1 MMEIYRDPARP
12 VAERVADLLSKM
24 TLGEKVAQVGSI
36 WAMEVLEDRKFA
48 VDKAEKLMK
57 NGLGGISRAGVG
69 TALEPGQIAVFVND
83 LQRFLV
89 ENTRLGI
96 PAIVHEECL
105 TGFMARR
112 ATMFPQVI
120 GLASTWEPALVQR
133 IMEATRVQMLAVG
146 VRQGLSPVLDVARD
160 PRWGRMEETFGEDP
174 YLIGRMGIAYV
185 RGLQGD
191 DIRKGVIATVKH
203 FAGYGKSEAGLNHAP
218 SDIPPRMLR
227 EVYLYPFE
235 KAVREGGVLSVMN
248 AYQEID
254 GVPCAASLELLTSI
268 LRDEWGFD
276 GLVVSDYY
284 AVLMLHTFHRIASD
298 RVEAARLALAAGID
312 MELPKDDCYTEA
324 VTARAA
330 AGGFPVDIID
340 RAAARVLKMKFRLGL
355 FEKPY
360 VESPDVPKI
369 FDTAE
374 NRALALEAS
383 RKSIVLL
390 KNENNLL
397 PLNKSAGT
405 VAVIGPNAD
414 SARNQLGD
422 YTYPGHIGITAM
434 TADSLGCRLPAEDL
448 QPDTVPVRVV
458 TLLEGILTRVAENT
472 KVLYAAGCDVSD
484 GSEDGIARAVDIAR
498 QADIVILAVGGKSG
512 LMPDCTCGEMR
523 DSADLRLPGAQ
534 EKLVRAVYETG
545 KPVVMVIVDGRPPAL
560 GWMAESIPAI
570 LMAWKPGEE
579 GGNGLADVLF
589 GDYNPGGKL
598 PVTFPRSVGQV
609 PIYYGIRPSGGK
621 SQFWGD
627 YTDLPVT
634 PLYKFG
640 HGLSYTTFE
649 VGNLRIAPSRV
660 KADGTVTIKADVTNT
675 GSRPGDEV
683 VQLYVHDV
691 DSSLTRPVLELKGFR
706 RLSLQPGA
714 TATAEFELPVLE
726 LSYYGI
732 DMKLA
737 VEPGVFTAMLGTSSD
752 SITLTGQFEVI
763 E

>member
-1 MMEIYRDPARP
+1 MDIYRDAAKS

-24 TLGEKVAQVGSI
+24 TLDEKIAQIGSI
-36 WAMEVLEDRKFA
+36 WAMEVLEDRKFSA
-48 VDKAEKLMK
+48 EKAAKLMK

-69 TALEPGQIAVFVND
+69 TALKPGQIAVFVNG

-105 TGFMARR
+105 TGFIARE
-112 ATMFPQVI
+112 ATIFPQII
-120 GLASTWEPALVQR
+120 GMAGTWEPGLMQK
-133 IMEATRVQMLAVG
+133 IMEVTRGQMLSVG

-174 YLIGRMGIAYV
+174 YLIARMGVAYV

-191 DIRKGVIATVKH
+191 DIRNGVIATVKH
-203 FAGYGKSEAGLNHAP
+203 FAGYGKPEAGLNHAP

-235 KAVREGGVLSVMN
+235 KAVREAGVLSVMN

-254 GVPCAASLELLTSI
+254 GLPCAASRELLTTI

-276 GLVVSDYY
+276 GIVVSDYY
-284 AVLMLHTFHRIASD
+284 AVLMLNTFHRLASG

-312 MELPKDDCYTEA
+312 MELPEHGCYTEA
-324 VTARAA
+324 LSAKVA
-330 AGGFPVDIID
+330 AGEFPIDIID
-340 RAAARVLKMKFRLGL
+340 RAVARVLKMKFRLGL

-360 VESPDVPKI
+360 VEDPDVVNI
-369 FDTAE
+369 FDTVD
-374 NRALALEAS
+374 NRALALQAA

-390 KNENNLL
+390 KNEDNLL
-397 PLNKSAGT
+397 PLDKGAGT
-405 VAVIGPNAD
+405 IAVIGPHAD

-434 TADSLGCRLPAEDL
+434 TADSLGCRLPAEDIL
-448 QPDTVPVRVV
+448 PDTVPVKVV
-458 TLLEGILTRVAENT
+458 TLLEGITARAAAGA
-472 KVLYAAGCDVSD
+472 KVLYAAGCGVSD
-484 GSEDGIARAVDIAR
+484 GSEDGIAEAVAIAR
-498 QADIVILAVGGKSG
+498 QADIVILTVGGKSG

-523 DSADLRLPGAQ
+523 DSASLGLPWAQ
-534 EKLVRAVYETG
+534 EQLVRAVYETG
-545 KPVVMVIVDGRPPAL
+545 KPVVLVIVDGRPLAL
-560 GWMAESIPAI
+560 GWMADKIPAI
-570 LMAWKPGEE
+570 VMAWKPGEE
-579 GGNGLADVLF
+579 GGNAVADVLF

-598 PVTFPRSVGQV
+598 PVTFPRSAGQV

-634 PLYKFG
+634 PQYEFG
-640 HGLSYTTFE
+640 FGLSYTTFE
-649 VGNLRIAPSRV
+649 LSNLRVSPARV
-660 KADGTVTIKADVTNT
+660 KADGTVIIKADVKNT
-675 GSRPGDEV
+675 GGRQGDEV
-683 VQLYVHDV
+683 VQLYINDV
-691 DSSLTRPVLELKGFR
+691 VSSLTRPVLQLKGFS
-706 RLSLQPGA
+706 RLSLQPGQ
-714 TATAEFELPVLE
+714 TATVEFALPVKE
-726 LSYYGI
+726 LAYYDI

-737 VEPGVFTAMLGTSSD
+737 VEPGIFKVMVGTSSKNL
-752 SITLTGQFEVI
+752 TLTGQFEV
-763 E
+763 EG